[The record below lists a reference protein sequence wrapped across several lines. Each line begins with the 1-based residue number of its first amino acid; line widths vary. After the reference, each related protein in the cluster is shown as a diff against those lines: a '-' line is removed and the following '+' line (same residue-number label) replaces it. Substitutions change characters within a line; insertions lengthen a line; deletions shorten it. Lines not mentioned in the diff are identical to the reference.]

1 MMQGC
6 SSCTSCTIFINFF
19 LSAPYSASWANH
31 LKLYRTAL
39 TRVRQSVNMSFL
51 ANSPLEA
58 ICYSLA
64 FGSSRKCG
72 GAIKIQK
79 YGIILKNHTRF
90 NIINS
95 AVGYSWCLM
104 GSYQDTTFF
113 LCFTCSRDARTLSE
127 QLNKPLCTCQPTDF
141 KVTYLTLGC
150 AFYIQLSFAGDL
162 CPPRCHL
169 LRTISKL
176 LQHLL
181 VILLSVPFYPRFAT
195 SSVTYHKA

>member
-113 LCFTCSRDARTLSE
+113 CVLPVAE
-127 QLNKPLCTCQPTDF
+127 M
-141 KVTYLTLGC
+141 
-150 AFYIQLSFAGDL
+150 
-162 CPPRCHL
+162 HE
-169 LRTISKL
+169 
-176 LQHLL
+176 LL
-181 VILLSVPFYPRFAT
+181 VNSLTNLCAHVNPQISR
-195 SSVTYHKA
+195 